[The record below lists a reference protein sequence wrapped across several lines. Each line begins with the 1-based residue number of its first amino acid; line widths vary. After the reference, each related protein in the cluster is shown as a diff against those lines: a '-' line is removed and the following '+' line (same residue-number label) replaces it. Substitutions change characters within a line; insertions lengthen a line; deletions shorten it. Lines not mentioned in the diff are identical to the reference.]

1 MARYSCHNLF
11 ITDGGKAVIKNFAV
25 SNRMVTKIYNK
36 TSKKHVKSSWEW
48 VESHCFMKKVP
59 NFIFTYIKV
68 SFMMRVISI
77 SSFDKLHRE
86 IDRQ

>member
-11 ITDGGKAVIKNFAV
+11 ITDGRRAVIKNFAV

-36 TSKKHVKSSWEW
+36 TSKKHARSILKW

-59 NFIFTYIKV
+59 KIIFTYTKV